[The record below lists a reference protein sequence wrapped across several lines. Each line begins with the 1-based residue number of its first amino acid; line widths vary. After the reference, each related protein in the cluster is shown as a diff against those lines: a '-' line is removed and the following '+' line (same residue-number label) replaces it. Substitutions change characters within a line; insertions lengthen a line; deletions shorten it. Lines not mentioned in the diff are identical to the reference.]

1 MGIFMMRAVLIHLG
15 SILWLLV
22 DTFREMGD
30 HLRRGKAPFRISQLF
45 AQTDRAGVGSFPLV
59 ALVSFF
65 LGLTMALLTGYQLKK
80 LGQEGMVP
88 ALVTVAFTRELGPLI
103 TGIMVAGRVG
113 AAFTAELGTMRVA
126 EEVEAIEAMGLG
138 ARRFLVGPRLAAVT
152 LLTPVL
158 VVGSNIAAL
167 IGGALVCHAQFNVSF
182 QAFWTLV
189 LDALEMRDVVA
200 GMVKSLLFGL
210 VVGLISCYKG
220 LSVQGGAEGVG
231 NATTQSVVQAIVTVL
246 GVDTLSNIVLVALF
260 EQ

>member
-1 MGIFMMRAVLIHLG
+1 MMRAVLIHLG
-15 SILWLLV
+15 SILWLLI

-30 HLRRGKAPFRISQLF
+30 HIRRGKAPFRVSQLF
-45 AQTDRAGVGSFPLV
+45 AQTDRAGVGSLPLV
-59 ALVSFF
+59 VLVSFF
-65 LGLTMALLTGYQLKK
+65 LGLTMALLTGYQLKS
-80 LGQEGMVP
+80 LGQERMVP

-138 ARRFLVGPRLAAVT
+138 SKRFLVAPRLMAVT
-152 LLTPVL
+152 LLTPAL
-158 VVGSNIAAL
+158 VVGSNLAAL
-167 IGGALVCHAQFNVSF
+167 FGGALVCQGQFGVNFHAFF
-182 QAFWTLV
+182 GEMV
-189 LDALEMRDVVA
+189 LEALTKRDVVA

-210 VVGLISCYKG
+210 VVGLIACYKG
-220 LSVQGGAEGVG
+220 LSVKGGAEGVG

-260 EQ
+260 E